1 METTRQ
7 QVDEVTGIMKG
18 NMEKIMERDG
28 KLSELEMKADALQVE
43 AQQFQVTR
51 CTTQSHFLYEP
62 SILEATK
69 VEIVKPSKKNHR
81 SCIPPH
87 LFCCSSCRVAPTVC
101 VKENRPS
108 ELLASYCCL
117 YSFHLFSD

>member
-43 AQQFQVTR
+43 AQQFQVIR
-51 CTTQSHFLYEP
+51 CTNQAHFLYKP
-62 SILEATK
+62 STLEATK
-69 VEIVKPSKKNHR
+69 QK
-81 SCIPPH
+81 
-87 LFCCSSCRVAPTVC
+87 
-101 VKENRPS
+101 
-108 ELLASYCCL
+108 LLSPV
-117 YSFHLFSD
+117 YSQGQ